1 MLFFHI
7 LLPNP
12 RPPLQCSYHQT
23 HITLQQIR
31 KGKQKDKEKRK
42 KDVKE
47 ERKRKKERRKT
58 FCNFASK
65 KHPTDNFKAQKQYQ
79 YTASTPELFLY

>member
-1 MLFFHI
+1 MLLSHI

-12 RPPLQCSYHQT
+12 RAPLQCSNDQT
-23 HITLQQIR
+23 HITLQQIM

-47 ERKRKKERRKT
+47 K
-58 FCNFASK
+58 
-65 KHPTDNFKAQKQYQ
+65 
-79 YTASTPELFLY
+79 